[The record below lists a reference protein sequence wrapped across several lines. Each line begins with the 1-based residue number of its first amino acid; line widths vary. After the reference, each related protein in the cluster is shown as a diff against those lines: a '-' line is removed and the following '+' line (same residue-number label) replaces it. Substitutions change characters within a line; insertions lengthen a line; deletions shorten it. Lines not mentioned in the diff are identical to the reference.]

1 MNISNNEKMNFENW
15 DFFSFSTKKI
25 QFEFYKN
32 TDYSFFPVAITVQRR
47 QRILERTIG
56 PFPEETYAFY
66 LIQALAYG
74 FPVALVLAAIGQFF
88 AYRAYNRNF
97 HPFKILIEDEI
108 QEPEQSEEPN
118 DIELQQMSPQ
128 EPEVPQDHPEPQQP
142 KESENVLSSA
152 KKEVEN
158 PETEPMLEAS
168 STDKPVE
175 TTKVQI
181 N

>member
-1 MNISNNEKMNFENW
+1 MGFLFLFHKKRYNL
-15 DFFSFSTKKI
+15 SFT
-25 QFEFYKN
+25 KN

-47 QRILERTIG
+47 QHILERTIG

-66 LIQALAYG
+66 LVQVLAYG
-74 FPVALVLAAIGQFF
+74 YPVALVLAAIGQFF

-128 EPEVPQDHPEPQQP
+128 NPKTPKPQNPMNTNS
-142 KESENVLSSA
+142 KFNLNLRSIYSS
-152 KKEVEN
+152 KHNMV
-158 PETEPMLEAS
+158 
-168 STDKPVE
+168 
-175 TTKVQI
+175 I
-181 N
+181 G